1 MGMVHSR
8 DGELELIG
16 KLDTAVIRFNTVI
29 SATKNAYSYQV
40 IQVDG
45 FVTVCLNLKMRN
57 DSL

>member
-1 MGMVHSR
+1 MGYLNS
-8 DGELELIG
+8 LESYG
-16 KLDTAVIRFNTVI
+16 TAIIRFNTVI
-29 SATKNAYSYQV
+29 SATKNPYSYQV